1 MTGNIANLDES
12 SVNVFQKLSVV
23 RLITRKIR
31 KNTLGLTPSLC
42 ETAFSASVI
51 SLPGKQLQSHVLCR
65 GKASEKFKYYVNNS
79 PLLCTSGGDI
89 AVNLSNA
96 MLKEDRLS
104 VKSSLCLQKLEFLK

>member
-1 MTGNIANLDES
+1 MLLNG
-12 SVNVFQKLSVV
+12 

-31 KNTLGLTPSLC
+31 KNTLGTDPSLC

-65 GKASEKFKYYVNNS
+65 GKASEKFKYDVNNS

-89 AVNLSNA
+89 AVNLSNESFDA
-96 MLKEDRLS
+96 KRRS
-104 VKSSLCLQKLEFLK
+104 T